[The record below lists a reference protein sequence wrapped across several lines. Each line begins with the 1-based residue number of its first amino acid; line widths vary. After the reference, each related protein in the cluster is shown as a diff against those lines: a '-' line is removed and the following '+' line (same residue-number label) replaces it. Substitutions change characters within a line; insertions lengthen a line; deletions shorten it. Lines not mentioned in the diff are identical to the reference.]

1 MRNPYAPPLAPV
13 RDPIRYTPIDR
24 PRQVVLATLLL
35 WAGLA
40 LGIIAKWAFERGSF
54 DTALP
59 VYIAVPS
66 AMVGFVIRGW
76 LTVKIYMGRNW
87 ARMTLL
93 VLALLG
99 LIAFLVNVSRV
110 FARSPTLVFV
120 RIGLTALLLA
130 ALVLLFTRPSSEW
143 FKRENGG
150 NRSGG

>member
-13 RDPIRYTPIDR
+13 GDPMRSTPIDR
-24 PRQVVLATLLL
+24 PRQVVLATRLL
-35 WAGLA
+35 WAALA
-40 LGIIAKWAFERGSF
+40 ISIAKWVLEWESV

-66 AMVGFVIRGW
+66 AIVGFVVRAW
-76 LTVKIYMGRNW
+76 LTIKIYEGRNW

-99 LIAFLVNVSRV
+99 LVVFLVTASRV
-110 FARSPTLVFV
+110 FARSPTSVFM

-130 ALVLLFTRPSSEW
+130 ALGILFTRPASEW
-143 FKRENGG
+143 FKREQGA